1 MNNDKFGN
9 VVQVLGPVIDVEFSG
24 DLPPI
29 NTALSISNNLIDEGK
44 ISPKTRNFI
53 FYLIL
58 DIFKIKARNTK
69 LIYFGY
75 KKYINREYFVWMQ

>member
-29 NTALSISNNLIDEGK
+29 NTALRISNNLIDEKEWNLVVEVAQQIGSK
-44 ISPKTRNFI
+44 RVRCIAMDTTAVSYTHLTLPTI
-53 FYLIL
+53 
-58 DIFKIKARNTK
+58 
-69 LIYFGY
+69 
-75 KKYINREYFVWMQ
+75 

>member
-29 NTALSISNNLIDEGK
+29 NTALRISNNLIDEK
-44 ISPKTRNFI
+44 
-53 FYLIL
+53 
-58 DIFKIKARNTK
+58 
-69 LIYFGY
+69 
-75 KKYINREYFVWMQ
+75 